1 MMATKTQPHVQAGT
15 LFEQDLAEQLHDPEF
30 KAAYELQ
37 VAKTLAIA
45 KFMEA
50 LETERQ
56 AKHLTKAAV
65 GRRINRKRS
74 AISRLLSGRDSNPT
88 FDTMAD
94 ALFAVGLQAEVKI
107 KRAPKRAKKAEPVKV
122 LVSL

>member
-1 MMATKTQPHVQAGT
+1 M
-15 LFEQDLAEQLHDPEF
+15 LFEQDLAEQLQDLEF

-45 KFMEA
+45 TWIEA
-50 LETERQ
+50 LESERE
-56 AKHLTKAAV
+56 AKHLTKADV

-74 AISRLLSGRDSNPT
+74 AISRLFSGKDPNPT
-88 FDTMAD
+88 FDTLAD